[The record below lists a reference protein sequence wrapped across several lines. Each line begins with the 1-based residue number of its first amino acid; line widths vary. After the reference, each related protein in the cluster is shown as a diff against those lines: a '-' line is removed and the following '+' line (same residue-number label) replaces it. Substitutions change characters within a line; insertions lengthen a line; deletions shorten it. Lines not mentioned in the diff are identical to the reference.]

1 MRAATV
7 RRRDAVSDQKTPSVR
22 LEPADEYLHPNTG
35 EPHFNESMYFNFFD
49 AGQKLGGFL
58 RIGNRPNEGY
68 AETTVCLYE
77 PGGPVLFNFKRA
89 PIAGN
94 DRFDGGGMSFRVETP
109 FERLHVAYAG
119 KACRLARPLE
129 MNDPRSAFKSNPFV
143 EVAVELTIEGVGPMF
158 GGERTSVGASA
169 HEMEFAKGHYEQH
182 HRAVGRIVIDGREH
196 AFRGL
201 GLRDHSWGPRSWQAP
216 AWYRWLTANFG
227 DDFGFMGSLV
237 ASKDGSETRGGFVH
251 RGKRLVLVRGIEID
265 TEFTG
270 PDRLHERLRARLAC
284 ADGSTL
290 EVEGRVLQLIPLRN
304 QRDGHVTRISEGM
317 TEWTCEGR
325 TGYGL
330 SEYLDQ
336 LS

>member
-1 MRAATV
+1 
-7 RRRDAVSDQKTPSVR
+7 VSQLKIPAIRLDPS
-22 LEPADEYLHPNTG
+22 DEYMHTNTG
-35 EPHFNESMYFNFFD
+35 EPNFNESMYFNFFD
-49 AGQKLGGFL
+49 ERERLGGFL

-89 PIAGN
+89 PLSGNERFLAGGIGFEV
-94 DRFDGGGMSFRVETP
+94 DAP
-109 FERLHVAYAG
+109 FEQLRIRYAG
-119 KACRLARPLE
+119 KACRLVRPLE
-129 MNDPRSAFKSNPFV
+129 MSDPRSAFKTNPFV
-143 EVAVELTIEGVGPMF
+143 EISVELAIEGVGPMF
-158 GGERTSVGASA
+158 GGERLSPGASS

-182 HRAVGRIVIDGREH
+182 HRAVGSVSIEGRNH

-251 RGKRLVLVRGIEID
+251 RGRELVLVRGIEID
-265 TEFTG
+265 TEFVG
-270 PDRLHERLRARLAC
+270 PERVHDRLRVELHC
-284 ADGSTL
+284 ADGRTL
-290 EVEGRVLQLIPLRN
+290 EVQGRVLSLIPLRN
-304 QRDGHVTRISEGM
+304 QRAEHVTRISEGM

>member
-1 MRAATV
+1 VPQT
-7 RRRDAVSDQKTPSVR
+7 QIPTIR
-22 LEPADEYLHPNTG
+22 LEPSDEYMHRNTG
-35 EPHFNESMYFNFFD
+35 EANFNESMYFNFFD
-49 AGQKLGGFL
+49 ESSRLGGFL

-77 PGGPVLFNFKRA
+77 PAGPVLFNFQRA
-89 PIAGN
+89 PISGN
-94 DRFDGGGMSFRVETP
+94 ERFQAGGMGFEVDAP
-109 FERLHVAYAG
+109 FEKLRIAYAG

-129 MNDPRSAFKSNPFV
+129 MSDPRSAFKNNPFV
-143 EVAVELTIEGVGPMF
+143 EVSVELAIEGVGPMF
-158 GGERTSVGASA
+158 GGERVSPGGSA

-182 HRAVGRIVIDGREH
+182 HRAVGSVAIEGRRH
-196 AFRGL
+196 ALRGL

-227 DDFGFMGSLV
+227 DDFGFMGSVV
-237 ASKDGSETRGGFVH
+237 ASKDGSETRGGFVQ
-251 RGKRLVLVRGIEID
+251 RGRELVLVRGIEID
-265 TEFTG
+265 TEFVG
-270 PDRLHERLRARLAC
+270 PEQVHDRLRVKLLC
-284 ADGSTL
+284 ADGRTL
-290 EVEGRVLQLIPLRN
+290 AVEGRVLSLIPLRN
-304 QRDGHVTRISEGM
+304 QRGEHVTRISEGM

>member
-1 MRAATV
+1 M
-7 RRRDAVSDQKTPSVR
+7 SQLKGPSLR
-22 LEPADEYLHPNTG
+22 LEPADEYMHANTG
-35 EPHFNESMYFNFFD
+35 EPNFNESMYFNFFD
-49 AGQKLGGFL
+49 AKERLGGFL

-77 PGGPVLFNFKRA
+77 PTGPVLFNFQRA
-89 PIAGN
+89 PISGN
-94 DRFDGGGMSFRVETP
+94 ERFQAGGMRFEVDAP
-109 FERLHVAYAG
+109 FEKLRIAYAG
-119 KACRLARPLE
+119 KACRLERPLE
-129 MNDPRSAFKSNPFV
+129 MSDPRSAFKNNPFV
-143 EVAVELTIEGVGPMF
+143 ETSVELAVEGVGPMF
-158 GGERTSVGASA
+158 GGERANASESA

-182 HRAVGRIVIDGREH
+182 HRAVGLVSIEGRRS

-227 DDFGFMGSLV
+227 EDFGFMGSVV
-237 ASKDGSETRGGFVH
+237 ASKDGSETRGGFIH
-251 RGKRLVLVRGIEID
+251 RGRELVGVRGVEIE
-265 TEFTG
+265 TAFTG
-270 PDRLHERLRARLAC
+270 AERLHDRLRVQLHC
-284 ADGSTL
+284 ADGRTL
-290 EVEGRVLQLIPLRN
+290 EVEGRVLSLIPLRN
-304 QRDGHVTRISEGM
+304 QRGEHVTRISEGM